1 LAPQRPQLLVV
12 QPRDV
17 LAAEAD
23 PALVGV
29 DHPHHGLGGGRLA
42 APGLADERE
51 HLAGSDREVDALDG
65 VHVQLLAAPEGAQEA
80 ALDRVAGDQ
89 PLNVEQRDVRRRRS
103 GRGLGGAHPATCAGT
118 SFRWQAAV
126 WLSPTS
132 RRRGSSCGQRAKAES
147 QRGWNG
153 QPTTSR
159 SSRGGAPG
167 IEVTSSSPCR
177 SGVAWNSIRVYGW
190 RGSWKSVSIGPDSA
204 TLPAYITAARRHTW
218 ATTGRSWVTRIMAS
232 PRSSVRR
239 TSSSRIWACTMT
251 SSAVVGSSAR
261 STLGLHASAIA
272 IAARWRMPPENS
284 CG

>member
-1 LAPQRPQLLVV
+1 
-12 QPRDV
+12 
-17 LAAEAD
+17 
-23 PALVGV
+23 
-29 DHPHHGLGGGRLA
+29 
-42 APGLADERE
+42 
-51 HLAGSDREVDALDG
+51 DREVDALDG
-65 VHVQLLAAPEGAQEA
+65 VHVQLLVSAHRPQEA
-80 ALDRVAGDQ
+80 ARHRVAGDQ
-89 PLNVEQRDVRRRRS
+89 PRDLEQRPVGHGRRVD
-103 GRGLGGAHPATCAGT
+103 GLGRAHPATSAGM
-118 SFRWQAAV
+118 SFRWQAAA
-126 WLSPTS
+126 WLSATS
-132 RRRGSSCGQRAKAES
+132 RRRGSSRGQRENDES

-167 IEVTSSSPCR
+167 IDITSSSSYR
-177 SGVAWNSIRVYGW
+177 SGVAWKSIRVYGW

-218 ATTGRSWVTRIMAS
+218 ATTGRSWVTRIMAR

-261 STLGLHASAIA
+261 RTLGLHASAIA